1 MLQLQRS
8 KARFGG
14 TLKPPFYT
22 MTITQ
27 YKLALL
33 EIVKSKKD
41 IYRVKCLYKK
51 STDFYLYRYYGKH
64 LKEIQ
69 KEEVEQSWKVLRV
82 KLIEQEQF
90 AFNEKRRM
98 ERINNFVDYSHLA
111 YNNVADDF

>member
-22 MTITQ
+22 MNISQ

-41 IYRVKCLYKK
+41 IYRVKCLNRKN
-51 STDFYLYRYYGKH
+51 TDFLLYRYYGKH

-69 KEEVEQSWKVLRV
+69 REEVEQSWKVLRV
-82 KLIEQEQF
+82 KQ
-90 AFNEKRRM
+90 
-98 ERINNFVDYSHLA
+98 
-111 YNNVADDF
+111 

>member
-1 MLQLQRS
+1 MNIS
-8 KARFGG
+8 
-14 TLKPPFYT
+14 
-22 MTITQ
+22 Q

-41 IYRVKCLYKK
+41 IYRVKCLNRKN
-51 STDFYLYRYYGKH
+51 TDFLLYRCYGKH

-82 KLIEQEQF
+82 KLIEEEQF
-90 AFNEKRRM
+90 DYNERRRM
-98 ERINNFVDYSHLA
+98 EKVNNFVDYSHLA

>member
-1 MLQLQRS
+1 MNIS
-8 KARFGG
+8 
-14 TLKPPFYT
+14 
-22 MTITQ
+22 Q

-41 IYRVKCLYKK
+41 IYRVTCLNRKN
-51 STDFYLYRYYGKH
+51 TDFLLYRYYGKH

-82 KLIEQEQF
+82 KLIEEEQF
-90 AFNEKRRM
+90 DYNERRRM
-98 ERINNFVDYSHLA
+98 EKVNNFVDYSHLA

>member
-14 TLKPPFYT
+14 TLKPPFYI
-22 MTITQ
+22 MNISQ
-27 YKLALL
+27 YKVVLL

-41 IYRVKCLYKK
+41 IYRVKCLNRKN
-51 STDFYLYRYYGKH
+51 TDFLLYRYYGKH

-69 KEEVEQSWKVLRV
+69 REEVEQSWKVLRV
-82 KLIEQEQF
+82 KLIEEEQF
-90 AFNEKRRM
+90 AYNERRRM
-98 ERINNFVDYSHLA
+98 MKVNNFVDYSHLA